1 MGKDKRASPRIP
13 AKFTV
18 ELSHP
23 EIGKVFTKTRDI
35 SDRGAFVFT
44 EKDNSPEVKERIQ
57 LKVLGL
63 PGEEANPV
71 ESEVVRVE
79 IEGIGVKFV
88 DDKDKPDDQNGLDED
103 DEEFLNS

>member
-13 AKFTV
+13 AKFKV

-23 EIGKVFTKTRDI
+23 QIGTVLTKTRDI

-44 EKDNSPEVKERIQ
+44 EKDHSPEVKERVQ

-79 IEGIGVKFV
+79 QEGIGVKFV
-88 DDKDKPDDQNGLDED
+88 AESEELDEE

>member
-13 AKFTV
+13 AKFNV

-23 EIGKVFTKTRDI
+23 ELGTLFTKTRDI
-35 SDRGAFVFT
+35 SDQGAFVFT
-44 EKDNSPEVKERIQ
+44 EQSTSPDVNERVH
-57 LKVLGL
+57 LKVIGL
-63 PGEEANPV
+63 PGEEASPV

-79 IEGIGVKFV
+79 TEGIGLKFV
-88 DDKDKPDDQNGLDED
+88 NEEHDLDED